1 MSVNFL
7 FGKDKWNIESFVE
20 KIEHFP
26 GGKSVLYAIKNDK
39 DLLNCSNKVY
49 FYIVNSNET
58 NPMLIGFDDKI
69 IDEVKNK
76 EAKLVVYFVD
86 SLPSAYRLLDEYVKE
101 KGLDKKDVL
110 LFIPDFIMRGSRT
123 FSYLYDNNYVMADA
137 VLNEQKRLRQFFDFL
152 FNESMEY
159 LRNKHFL
166 SFNGRCKPHR
176 SVLLWYLYRKNYL
189 KFGDVS
195 WNSMFNQEITM
206 ESGGVL
212 ELARNI
218 EFFDTDADYSNY
230 YAEYHP
236 EIRKLFDKL
245 PLVLDKKENSRG
257 LDPDKENY
265 NTSYINLLLYFNSY
279 IDIITQS
286 WFVDNEYPDDIEN
299 TVYIDEKIWKSLVIR
314 KPFLI
319 IGQPNTLELLKK
331 LGFKTFNN
339 IFNEEYDKIVD
350 GKKRM
355 SAIKVELDKLMNKS
369 RIEIDKLYWDSTEKL
384 LHNSIH
390 FEECLHIL
398 DDTNLNTIKEFF
410 YE

>member
-1 MSVNFL
+1 
-7 FGKDKWNIESFVE
+7 
-20 KIEHFP
+20 
-26 GGKSVLYAIKNDK
+26 
-39 DLLNCSNKVY
+39 
-49 FYIVNSNET
+49 
-58 NPMLIGFDDKI
+58 
-69 IDEVKNK
+69 
-76 EAKLVVYFVD
+76 
-86 SLPSAYRLLDEYVKE
+86 
-101 KGLDKKDVL
+101 
-110 LFIPDFIMRGSRT
+110 
-123 FSYLYDNNYVMADA
+123 MADA

-286 WFVDNEYPDDIEN
+286 WFIDNEYPDDIEN
-299 TVYIDEKIWKSLVIR
+299 TVYIDEKIWKSIVVR

-339 IFNEEYDKIVD
+339 IFNEEYDKIID

-355 SAIKVELDKLMNKS
+355 FAIKVELDELMNKS
-369 RIEIDKLYWDSTEKL
+369 LIEIDKLYWNSTEKL

-390 FEECLHIL
+390 FEECLRIL

>member
-1 MSVNFL
+1 
-7 FGKDKWNIESFVE
+7 
-20 KIEHFP
+20 
-26 GGKSVLYAIKNDK
+26 
-39 DLLNCSNKVY
+39 
-49 FYIVNSNET
+49 
-58 NPMLIGFDDKI
+58 
-69 IDEVKNK
+69 
-76 EAKLVVYFVD
+76 
-86 SLPSAYRLLDEYVKE
+86 
-101 KGLDKKDVL
+101 
-110 LFIPDFIMRGSRT
+110 
-123 FSYLYDNNYVMADA
+123 MADA

-339 IFNEEYDKIVD
+339 IFNEEYVESQTFSTSFIYHELLTKIMERCETD
-350 GKKRM
+350 FENLGRGM
-355 SAIKVELDKLMNKS
+355 TSDIIW
-369 RIEIDKLYWDSTEKL
+369 RIARYIGASEKISQTNFNSTDDSIWEMI
-384 LHNSIH
+384 HN
-390 FEECLHIL
+390 E
-398 DDTNLNTIKEFF
+398 
-410 YE
+410 